1 MPVQLSTVVVLGSA
15 DHKFSVW
22 PLHAKI
28 PMVCAKGIFS
38 QGVMD
43 VAWLPSGLALFACSY
58 DGTVAMAK
66 FDEGELGECCC
77 VGLGYFLDQGEALN
91 HDGAAATVKFEAGR
105 VSAGVGG

>member
-1 MPVQLSTVVVLGSA
+1 MQLSTVVVLGSA

-66 FDEGELGECCC
+66 FDEGELGECLC
-77 VGLGYFLDQGEALN
+77 GGWSTFWTEGESIFWWHCWN
-91 HDGAAATVKFEAGR
+91 GQV
-105 VSAGVGG
+105 

>member
-66 FDEGELGECCC
+66 FDEGELGEY
-77 VGLGYFLDQGEALN
+77 LGGGGVLFEQTGKAS
-91 HDGAAATVKFEAGR
+91 HGGAVATAKFDGGR
-105 VSAGVGG
+105 VV